1 MAKRFNGFKGFVLQ
15 RGISPIDGSP
25 FVVIMTIKTSNR
37 KTGPM
42 FQVWILRRL
51 LNLW

>member
-42 FQVWILRRL
+42 FQVWIIPRSISI
-51 LNLW
+51 